1 MKRLIAIFWAAC
13 IIVGGHLNAVADDPQ
28 VPEIFITIG
37 GGNFSG
43 VYFPT
48 GLAIAKMMN
57 NRRSEYH
64 IRATVEPTPGSL
76 FNLNAILAG
85 YMDLGLTQAD
95 KQFQAFNGLA
105 EWAEKG
111 PQKDLRSVFSIYH
124 EALTLV
130 AAVDA
135 GIQNIADLKGKRVSL
150 GNPGSSQHRMVIEA
164 LTAAGLDPKRDIIAR
179 TAMAHEVPDLL
190 QDNLIDAYFFTAGHP
205 NELVRK
211 TLSGEHKARIVPIS
225 GPAIDNLVADKKY
238 YTKMPI
244 QAQRLYP
251 GLAGLMDEVPTFGVM
266 ATLCTS
272 SRVPEEVVYALTKI
286 VFENFAEFRRQ
297 HPALA
302 DFKKENVFYGLSAPM
317 HRGALKYFKE
327 AGLIK

>member
-1 MKRLIAIFWAAC
+1 
-13 IIVGGHLNAVADDPQ
+13 
-28 VPEIFITIG
+28 
-37 GGNFSG
+37 
-43 VYFPT
+43 
-48 GLAIAKMMN
+48 
-57 NRRSEYH
+57 
-64 IRATVEPTPGSL
+64 
-76 FNLNAILAG
+76 
-85 YMDLGLTQAD
+85 
-95 KQFQAFNGLA
+95 
-105 EWAEKG
+105 
-111 PQKDLRSVFSIYH
+111 
-124 EALTLV
+124 
-130 AAVDA
+130 
-135 GIQNIADLKGKRVSL
+135 
-150 GNPGSSQHRMVIEA
+150 
-164 LTAAGLDPKRDIIAR
+164 
-179 TAMAHEVPDLL
+179 MAHEVPDLL

-302 DFKKENVFYGLSAPM
+302 DFKKENVFYGLSAPI

>member
-95 KQFQAFNGLA
+95 KPGIQWTGRMGG
-105 EWAEKG
+105 KG
-111 PQKDLRSVFSIYH
+111 PP
-124 EALTLV
+124 
-130 AAVDA
+130 
-135 GIQNIADLKGKRVSL
+135 KGS
-150 GNPGSSQHRMVIEA
+150 
-164 LTAAGLDPKRDIIAR
+164 
-179 TAMAHEVPDLL
+179 
-190 QDNLIDAYFFTAGHP
+190 
-205 NELVRK
+205 
-211 TLSGEHKARIVPIS
+211 
-225 GPAIDNLVADKKY
+225 
-238 YTKMPI
+238 
-244 QAQRLYP
+244 AQR
-251 GLAGLMDEVPTFGVM
+251 F
-266 ATLCTS
+266 
-272 SRVPEEVVYALTKI
+272 
-286 VFENFAEFRRQ
+286 Q
-297 HPALA
+297 HLP
-302 DFKKENVFYGLSAPM
+302 
-317 HRGALKYFKE
+317 
-327 AGLIK
+327 